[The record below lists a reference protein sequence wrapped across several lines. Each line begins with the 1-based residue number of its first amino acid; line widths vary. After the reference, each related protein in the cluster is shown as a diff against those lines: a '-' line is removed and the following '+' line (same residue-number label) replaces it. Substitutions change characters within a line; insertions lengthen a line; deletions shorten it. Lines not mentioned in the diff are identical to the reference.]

1 MDNQKNNE
9 LFAGYIPVL
18 HDGYIRAFD
27 RHPNAIIGI
36 LNNEVIS
43 DTKIGY
49 IRKDIRALT
58 PEDAKNSIE
67 GLGRKSIILGR
78 SALELALRSN
88 IIMPDDDITR
98 NIEKLYPEAKITKE
112 PIFLRWDRDN
122 SNETSVI
129 LPDRE
134 VTLEDDDK
142 LIQIISNE
150 ASKSSN
156 WWRHVSAALVDS
168 SKIILCKH
176 NHSLP
181 TEHTSWIEGDP
192 RITAKK
198 GESIERSID
207 IHAEASLIA
216 QAARD
221 GISLNGKDIYVSTFP
236 CPNCAK
242 LIALSGVKSCYFIE
256 GYAVLDGQSI
266 LSASGVEIVKINTRL
281 NKEDQNILKLY
292 PEK

>member
-1 MDNQKNNE
+1 M
-9 LFAGYIPVL
+9 GV
-18 HDGYIRAFD
+18 
-27 RHPNAIIGI
+27 
-36 LNNEVIS
+36 S
-43 DTKIGY
+43 
-49 IRKDIRALT
+49 
-58 PEDAKNSIE
+58 S
-67 GLGRKSIILGR
+67 
-78 SALELALRSN
+78 
-88 IIMPDDDITR
+88 
-98 NIEKLYPEAKITKE
+98 KE

-122 SNETSVI
+122 SNETSII

-150 ASKSSN
+150 SSKSSN

-168 SKIILCKH
+168 SKIILCSH

-181 TEHTSWIEGDP
+181 TEHTSWIESDP

-207 IHAEASLIA
+207 IHAEAGLIA

-242 LIALSGVKSCYFIE
+242 LIAMSGIKSCYFIE
-256 GYAVLDGQSI
+256 GYAMLDGQSI
-266 LSASGVEIVKINTRL
+266 LSASGVEIIKINSKL
-281 NKEDQNILKLY
+281 KSEDIHNLKPY